1 MGLQEFACRCL
12 NITVRS
18 APLESAPAPVSD
30 STLAHYERVYVGD
43 AGIHVVRIIQPGSD
57 SVLTVLA
64 VPQSA
69 HPAAAGNT
77 RGQSSE
83 IPPNFE
89 LKDGLVAP
97 GEEFAEAEILRGR
110 DGYIEVNVGSDG
122 CLDAKRTSA
131 ARENDSQYSRAF
143 DLLLPSTPKPAAL
156 PATPQRPSSPTPA
169 STPRPHLPTLP
180 PLFHPPPYSPSH
192 PVFGYLSKK
201 ASVSSNQLRTQAEQ
215 AIQAFVDSQVA
226 EVLDKERHIR
236 GEVEVIWSRWRDNW
250 RQQVGPDSIL
260 SPETAHASAAVSV
273 GEFSPTAIPGSG
285 SPTAPAQG
293 SHVPLPVRRPSMP
306 PTHSGPSMLSQ
317 SLRQSNFVAPPPPS
331 TPSPQHNGQR
341 DATTRNTVDDSF
353 AVSASFQIRAG
364 DEMRARES
372 AREAEQRRLKR
383 LSQQGKSGAPPT
395 VPEEEQSGDEE
406 TRVRPRNGVAE
417 GKRKVTFQADVKE
430 EDGASQP
437 VPRKDDGDG
446 DYSDVEA
453 TGTRESGRPF
463 AEFKLIVFWTT
474 FSAVLFNLDEDEG
487 DQPSA
492 IVEDG
497 ASTPE
502 QPVTPRAKAKARAK
516 SKTAKQPPPIGRKAP
531 VPALLT
537 VDLSS
542 TPAPSKPKAPPK
554 SVQQTTKVRQVRPGE
569 DKLLELLAANL
580 PSHRDAWKPG
590 GKAWGFFD
598 ARRKFADSPDT
609 ASLTSEEPNG
619 AMGDNPSKFATS
631 LPVRIAA
638 GPLTMD
644 TAEEREPKTSLHNE
658 PGVLVPPL
666 RLHTQTPRQSR
677 ERTYAMRDLA
687 RSVDPGPVLE
697 LQAAED
703 AAGDTDEDE
712 TEGED
717 TLGEMSSAER
727 VRRRTMRI
735 VQRQSGVPDAGMW
748 RSVAS

>member
-12 NITVRS
+12 NISVKS
-18 APLESAPAPVSD
+18 APLLSAPAESD
-30 STLAHYERVYVGD
+30 STRAAHYERVYVGD
-43 AGIHVVRIIQPGSD
+43 AGIHVSHSQLTLRRRTAPED
-57 SVLTVLA
+57 SVQWTTVSCLLCSTTVYRVA
-64 VPQSA
+64 
-69 HPAAAGNT
+69 
-77 RGQSSE
+77 SE
-83 IPPNFE
+83 APPDFE

-122 CLDAKRTSA
+122 CLDAEQTSA
-131 ARENDSQYSRAF
+131 ARENDSLYSRAF
-143 DLLLPSTPKPAAL
+143 DLLLPLAPKPAPL

-192 PVFGYLSKK
+192 PVFAYLSKT
-201 ASVSSNQLRTQAEQ
+201 ASVTSNQFRTQAEQ

-226 EVLDKERHIR
+226 EVLDKERHLR
-236 GEVEVIWSRWRDNW
+236 GEVEVIWNRWRDNW
-250 RQQVGPDSIL
+250 RQQVGPDSVS
-260 SPETAHASAAVSV
+260 SPETAHPLAAVSV
-273 GEFSPTAIPGSG
+273 REFSPTAVSGSG
-285 SPTAPAQG
+285 SPAAQG
-293 SHVPLPVRRPSMP
+293 SHAPLPVRRPSMP
-306 PTHSGPSMLSQ
+306 PTHSSGPSMLSQ

-331 TPSPQHNGQR
+331 TPSPQRNGQR
-341 DATTRNTVDDSF
+341 DTITRNTMDDSF

-395 VPEEEQSGDEE
+395 VPEEEQSDEE

-446 DYSDVEA
+446 DYSDVGA
-453 TGTRESGRPF
+453 TGTP
-463 AEFKLIVFWTT
+463 
-474 FSAVLFNLDEDEG
+474 VLFDLDEDEG
-487 DQPSA
+487 KQSNA
-492 IVEDG
+492 TVEDE
-497 ASTPE
+497 ASASE

-516 SKTAKQPPPIGRKAP
+516 SKTAKQPPIGRKAP

-542 TPAPSKPKAPPK
+542 TPTPSKAKAPPK
-554 SVQQTTKVRQVRPGE
+554 SPQQATKVRQVRPGE

-580 PSHRDAWKPG
+580 PSHRDAWKPN
-590 GKAWGFFD
+590 GKAWEFFD
-598 ARRKFADSPDT
+598 ARRKFGDSPDT
-609 ASLTSEEPNG
+609 ASTASEEPNG
-619 AMGDNPSKFATS
+619 AKWDNPSKFATS

-638 GPLTMD
+638 GPLAME
-644 TAEEREPKTSLHNE
+644 TADEREPKTSLHNE
-658 PGVLVPPL
+658 PGALVPPL

-703 AAGDTDEDE
+703 AAEDTDEDE
-712 TEGED
+712 TEGDD

-735 VQRQSGVPDAGMW
+735 IQRQSGIPDAGMW

>member
-1 MGLQEFACRCL
+1 MSLQEFACRCL
-12 NITVRS
+12 NISVKS
-18 APLESAPAPVSD
+18 APVPQSASAAPD
-30 STLAHYERVYVGD
+30 STPAAHYERVYVGD
-43 AGIHVVRIIQPGSD
+43 GGIHVSHSQ
-57 SVLTVLA
+57 LTLRRRTAPEDKSRVQWTTVSCLLCCTTVYRVA
-64 VPQSA
+64 SEVP
-69 HPAAAGNT
+69 HD
-77 RGQSSE
+77 
-83 IPPNFE
+83 FE

-110 DGYIEVNVGSDG
+110 DGYVEVNVGSDG
-122 CLDAKRTSA
+122 CLDAKQTSA
-131 ARENDSQYSRAF
+131 ARENNSQYSKAF
-143 DLLLPSTPKPAAL
+143 DLLLPSAPKPAAL

-169 STPRPHLPTLP
+169 STPHAHLPTLP

-192 PVFGYLSKK
+192 PVFAYLSKT
-201 ASVSSNQLRTQAEQ
+201 ASVTSNQFRTQAEQ

-226 EVLDKERHIR
+226 EVLEKERHLR

-250 RQQVGPDSIL
+250 RQQVGPDSVS
-260 SPETAHASAAVSV
+260 SPEAPHAPAAVAV
-273 GEFSPTAIPGSG
+273 REFSPTAVSDSR
-285 SPTAPAQG
+285 SPAAEAQG
-293 SHVPLPVRRPSMP
+293 SHTSLPVRRPSIP
-306 PTHSGPSMLSQ
+306 STHSGPSMLSQ
-317 SLRQSNFVAPPPPS
+317 SLRQSNFVAPPPSS
-331 TPSPQHNGQR
+331 TPSPQRNGQR
-341 DATTRNTVDDSF
+341 DTVSRNTMDDSF

-372 AREAEQRRLKR
+372 ARETEQRRLR
-383 LSQQGKSGAPPT
+383 RVSQQGKSAAPPT
-395 VPEEEQSGDEE
+395 VPEEEQSGDEDA
-406 TRVRPRNGVAE
+406 RVRTPRNGVAE

-446 DYSDVEA
+446 DYGDVEA
-453 TGTRESGRPF
+453 AGTP
-463 AEFKLIVFWTT
+463 
-474 FSAVLFNLDEDEG
+474 VLFDLDEEDEG

-492 IVEDG
+492 VAKDEAG
-497 ASTPE
+497 TSE
-502 QPVTPRAKAKARAK
+502 QPVTPRTKAKARAK

-542 TPAPSKPKAPPK
+542 TPAPSRPKAQPK
-554 SVQQTTKVRQVRPGE
+554 SPQQTTAARQVRPGE

-580 PSHRDAWKPG
+580 PSHRDAWKPN
-590 GKAWGFFD
+590 GKAWDFFD
-598 ARRKFADSPDT
+598 ARRKFGDSPDT
-609 ASLTSEEPNG
+609 ASLTSDEST
-619 AMGDNPSKFATS
+619 ATKWDNPSKFATS

-638 GPLTMD
+638 GPLAAD
-644 TAEEREPKTSLHNE
+644 TSDEREPKTSLHNE
-658 PGVLVPPL
+658 PGALVPPL

-703 AAGDTDEDE
+703 AAEDTDEDG

>member
-1 MGLQEFACRCL
+1 MSLQEFACRCL
-12 NITVRS
+12 NISVRS
-18 APLESAPAPVSD
+18 APLPSAPPPVSD
-30 STLAHYERVYVGD
+30 STRAAHYERVYVGD
-43 AGIHVVRIIQPGSD
+43 TGIHVSHSQLTLRRRTAPED
-57 SVLTVLA
+57 SVQWTTISCLLCSTTVYRVA
-64 VPQSA
+64 
-69 HPAAAGNT
+69 
-77 RGQSSE
+77 SE
-83 IPPNFE
+83 VAPDFE

-110 DGYIEVNVGSDG
+110 DGYIEVNVGLNG
-122 CLDAKRTSA
+122 CLDAKQTSA
-131 ARENDSQYSRAF
+131 ARENGLLYSRAF
-143 DLLLPSTPKPAAL
+143 DLVLPSAPKPAAL

-192 PVFGYLSKK
+192 PVFAYLSKA
-201 ASVSSNQLRTQAEQ
+201 ASVTSNQFRTQAEQ

-226 EVLDKERHIR
+226 EVLDKERHLR
-236 GEVEVIWSRWRDNW
+236 GEVEVIWGCWRDNW
-250 RQQVGPDSIL
+250 RQQVGPDSVS
-260 SPETAHASAAVSV
+260 SPETAHASATVSV
-273 GEFSPTAIPGSG
+273 REFSPTAASGSG
-285 SPTAPAQG
+285 SPAAQTQG
-293 SHVPLPVRRPSMP
+293 SHVSLPVRRPSMP
-306 PTHSGPSMLSQ
+306 PTHGGPSMLSQ
-317 SLRQSNFVAPPPPS
+317 SLRQSNFVAPPPSS
-331 TPSPQHNGQR
+331 TPPPQHDGQR
-341 DATTRNTVDDSF
+341 DAAMRNTMDDSF

-372 AREAEQRRLKR
+372 AREAEHRRLKR

-406 TRVRPRNGVAE
+406 TRVRPRNGIAE

-430 EDGASQP
+430 EDGASEP
-437 VPRKDDGDG
+437 VPRKNDGDG
-446 DYSDVEA
+446 DYSDVEGA
-453 TGTRESGRPF
+453 GTP
-463 AEFKLIVFWTT
+463 
-474 FSAVLFNLDEDEG
+474 VLFDLDEDEG
-487 DQPSA
+487 NQPSTV
-492 IVEDG
+492 VEDEAG
-497 ASTPE
+497 TSG

-542 TPAPSKPKAPPK
+542 TPAPSKAKVPPK
-554 SVQQTTKVRQVRPGE
+554 SPQQTTKVRQVRPGE
-569 DKLLELLAANL
+569 EKLLELLAANL
-580 PSHRDAWKPG
+580 PSHRDAWKPN
-590 GKAWGFFD
+590 GKAWEFFD
-598 ARRKFADSPDT
+598 ARRKFGNSPDT
-609 ASLTSEEPNG
+609 VSLTSEESNG
-619 AMGDNPSKFATS
+619 AKWDNPSKFATS

-638 GPLTMD
+638 GPLAMD
-644 TAEEREPKTSLHNE
+644 TTDEREPKTSLHNE
-658 PGVLVPPL
+658 PGALVPPL
-666 RLHTQTPRQSR
+666 RLHAQTPRQSR

-703 AAGDTDEDE
+703 AAEDTDEDE

-717 TLGEMSSAER
+717 ALGEMSSAER

>member
-12 NITVRS
+12 NISVKS
-18 APLESAPAPVSD
+18 APLLSAPAESD
-30 STLAHYERVYVGD
+30 STRAAHYERVYVGD
-43 AGIHVVRIIQPGSD
+43 AGIHVD
-57 SVLTVLA
+57 
-64 VPQSA
+64 
-69 HPAAAGNT
+69 
-77 RGQSSE
+77 
-83 IPPNFE
+83 
-89 LKDGLVAP
+89 
-97 GEEFAEAEILRGR
+97 AEQ
-110 DGYIEVNVGSDG
+110 
-122 CLDAKRTSA
+122 TSA
-131 ARENDSQYSRAF
+131 ARENDSLYSRAF
-143 DLLLPSTPKPAAL
+143 DLLLPLAPKPAAL

-192 PVFGYLSKK
+192 PVFAYLSKT
-201 ASVSSNQLRTQAEQ
+201 ASVTSGQFRTQAEQ

-226 EVLDKERHIR
+226 EVLDKERHLR
-236 GEVEVIWSRWRDNW
+236 GEVEVIWNRWRDNW
-250 RQQVGPDSIL
+250 RQQVGPDSVS
-260 SPETAHASAAVSV
+260 SPETAHPLAAVSV
-273 GEFSPTAIPGSG
+273 REFSPTAVSGSG
-285 SPTAPAQG
+285 SPAAQAQG
-293 SHVPLPVRRPSMP
+293 SHAPLPVRRPSMP
-306 PTHSGPSMLSQ
+306 PTHSSGPSMLSQ

-331 TPSPQHNGQR
+331 TPSPQRNGQR
-341 DATTRNTVDDSF
+341 DTITRNTMDDSF

-395 VPEEEQSGDEE
+395 VPEEEQSDEE

-446 DYSDVEA
+446 DYSDVGA
-453 TGTRESGRPF
+453 TGTP
-463 AEFKLIVFWTT
+463 
-474 FSAVLFNLDEDEG
+474 VLFDLDEDEG
-487 DQPSA
+487 NQSNA
-492 IVEDG
+492 TVEDE
-497 ASTPE
+497 ASASE

-516 SKTAKQPPPIGRKAP
+516 SKTAKQPPIGRKAP

-542 TPAPSKPKAPPK
+542 TPTPSKAKAPPK
-554 SVQQTTKVRQVRPGE
+554 SPQQATKVRQVRPGE

-580 PSHRDAWKPG
+580 PSHRDAWKPN
-590 GKAWGFFD
+590 GKAWEFFD
-598 ARRKFADSPDT
+598 ARRKFGDSPDT
-609 ASLTSEEPNG
+609 ASTASEEPNG
-619 AMGDNPSKFATS
+619 TPTPTCLSRAVLELTFNLFICAGVKWDNPSKFATS

-638 GPLTMD
+638 GPLAME
-644 TAEEREPKTSLHNE
+644 TADEREPKTSLHNE
-658 PGVLVPPL
+658 PGALVPPL

-703 AAGDTDEDE
+703 AAEDTDEDE
-712 TEGED
+712 TEGDD

-735 VQRQSGVPDAGMW
+735 IQRQSGIPDAGMW